1 MMPRSLRQ
9 LAGACLLLCGLA
21 AAPSART
28 IPANTAWAGHY
39 VFDGAEGHT
48 VGGSPITYHYELT
61 IRPSAAKPA
70 ATLVLHG
77 YQQDETI
84 LCNISGSP
92 RSADISFAS
101 YRGGSGVNAYGVKPY
116 SSGQALFRLT
126 RSADRSSP
134 LQTTWLALHPDATPN
149 SGVYFRYTG
158 R

>member
-1 MMPRSLRQ
+1 M
-9 LAGACLLLCGLA
+9 LCGLT

-28 IPANTAWAGHY
+28 LPANTAWAGHY

-70 ATLVLHG
+70 AILVLQG

-84 LCNISGSP
+84 LCNVNGNSRSVDLSFVSYASGSG
-92 RSADISFAS
+92 A
-101 YRGGSGVNAYGVKPY
+101 NAYGIKPY
-116 SSGQALFRLT
+116 ASGQALFRLT
-126 RSADRSSP
+126 RTAGRSSP
-134 LQTTWLALHPDATPN
+134 PRTTWLALRPDGTSK
-149 SGVYFRYTG
+149 SGIYFRYTG